1 MAAPTPVAS
10 SDPDVL
16 AATGIVPLGL
26 RGPRGDIL
34 LYLKREGRGTAK
46 ELAGGLGFSLNA
58 VRHHLK
64 ELESEGVVCYERA
77 HRGVG
82 APAHAYRLS
91 STGHGLFPDRSA
103 RTVADLLDHVVA
115 TEGRQAAVAL
125 LKAQYRTLEQ
135 RLLAETAGMDPSAR
149 AHTIAQVLHAEG
161 YMATWEAADD
171 GGLLTESNC
180 PHRLIV
186 ERFPELCD
194 AEEAFLTQVF
204 GAAVVRR
211 SRIAGGCGT
220 CTYRVA
226 FEPAETEV
234 GQ

>member
-1 MAAPTPVAS
+1 MATPTTVPASNQTSTVPPAAAAP
-10 SDPDVL
+10 
-16 AATGIVPLGL
+16 GL

-34 LYLKREGRGTAK
+34 LLLKRDGRATPK
-46 ELAGGLGFSLNA
+46 NLATSLGLSLNA

-64 ELESEGVVCYERA
+64 GLEAEGVVCYERA
-77 HRGVG
+77 HHGVG

-91 STGHGLFPDRSA
+91 AAGHELFPDRSA
-103 RTVADLLDHVVA
+103 RTVSDLLDHVVA

-125 LKAQYRTLEQ
+125 LEAQYRTLQQ
-135 RLLAETAGMDPSAR
+135 RLLAETAGMDRDER
-149 AHTIAQVLHAEG
+149 ALTIARVLHAEG

-226 FEPAETEV
+226 FEPAESEV